1 VRIDDFVKGRS
12 SVDFNNQHVKI
23 ILDNWLVNQKKS
35 SITVYGQTGS
45 GKSFTMQKEVLPF
58 TMGKLMDH
66 TNEFEFQLKMLEV
79 YNNKL
84 KDLVNIQTVFNKLRI
99 LNS

>member
-1 VRIDDFVKGRS
+1 M
-12 SVDFNNQHVKI
+12 
-23 ILDNWLVNQKKS
+23 L
-35 SITVYGQTGS
+35 S
-45 GKSFTMQKEVLPF
+45 GKFTMQKEVLPS